1 MAKEINFNGEGS
13 YGFKVE
19 SKIKAHELDQILEVI
34 NVNFSSSKF
43 QNKDLSGFIKNLSAR
58 QIPSRLKKLVEAE
71 ELVDLGGNPKF
82 YALPHVDVS
91 V

>member
-1 MAKEINFNGEGS
+1 MAKEINFNGAGT

-19 SKIKAHELDQILEVI
+19 SKIKSDELDQLLEVI
-34 NVNFSSSKF
+34 NSNFPNSKF
-43 QNKDLSGFIKNLSAR
+43 QNKDVSEFVKNLSAR

-91 V
+91 C

>member
-1 MAKEINFNGEGS
+1 MAKEINFNGVGT

-19 SKIKAHELDQILEVI
+19 SKIKSDELDQLLEVI
-34 NVNFSSSKF
+34 NTNFPNSKF
-43 QNKDLSGFIKNLSAR
+43 QNKDVSEFVKNLSAR

-71 ELVDLGGNPKF
+71 EIVDLGGNPKF

-91 V
+91 C